1 MDLKSVVM
9 DRVLART
16 PLAGKVPSGK
26 VVLEIDLGRGL
37 LSNPPETPW
46 AAMKAMNAPTLKV
59 LVERLREAR
68 TDGDV
73 VGLVLHAGSAPIGLA
88 QAQELGEAILAFG
101 EHKLTLAFAP
111 ALGELSDDLASY
123 LLATS
128 CRQIWLQPSGQVG
141 MGGIHLG
148 ITLAK
153 GMLAKVG
160 VEPQFGQRHEY
171 KTAADQFVAD
181 HVTDANRE
189 MMQVIANSLTHDF
202 VERVAERRG
211 VEVQTIWDAVNE
223 SPLTPER
230 ARELGLVDRIGY
242 RDEALA
248 HLLAEWGG
256 DGKQLKPE
264 QLRFVHRWT
273 PGGPAGQAVNQLA
286 ERRQPTIAVV
296 PVRGGIVM
304 GRGRPPGMGD
314 PETGAD
320 VVCEQLRAACRD
332 DKVKAIVLRVDS
344 PGGSAVAS
352 DTIWR
357 AVHQAREAGR
367 PVVAQMGTYAAS
379 GGYYVSM
386 GANEIVAL
394 PATLTGSIGVLAGK
408 LVTKGL
414 YDKVGL
420 VHEAITS
427 GGNAGMLAS
436 DSYFTDEQWAK
447 LNLWLD
453 RIYDDFT
460 RKAAADRGM
469 EHAQLEPL
477 ARGRVW
483 TGRDAHE
490 RGLVDHLGGLELAV
504 ERACELA
511 QLDRAKVQVKAH
523 AGIGV
528 LDRVR
533 PAQSTEQPTAA
544 ALPFGLATGP
554 EAMLTGLLGWLGLTT
569 GAGVLEVP
577 RISVH

>member
-9 DRVLART
+9 DRVLSRT
-16 PLAGKVPSGK
+16 PLAGKVPGGS

-46 AAMKAMNAPTLKV
+46 AAMKAMNAPVLKV
-59 LVERLREAR
+59 LVEKLREAS
-68 TDGDV
+68 TDDDV
-73 VGLVLHAGSAPIGLA
+73 LGLVLYAGSGPVTLA
-88 QAQELGEAILAFG
+88 QAQELGDAIARFG
-101 EHKLTLAFAP
+101 QGKPTLAFASG
-111 ALGELSDDLASY
+111 LGELSNDLASY

-128 CRQIWLQPSGQVG
+128 CQQIWLQPSGQVG
-141 MGGIHLG
+141 IGGVHLG

-153 GMLAKVG
+153 GMFNKVG
-160 VEPQFGQRHEY
+160 VEPEFAKRQEY
-171 KTAADQFVAD
+171 KTAADQFAAD
-181 HVTDANRE
+181 HVTEQNRE
-189 MMQVIANSLTHDF
+189 MMQAIANSLTHDF
-202 VERVAERRG
+202 VETVAGRRKL
-211 VEVQTIWDAVNE
+211 EHETLWRAMDE
-223 SPLTPER
+223 SPIPPER
-230 ARELGLVDRIGY
+230 ALEIGLVDRIGY
-242 RDEALA
+242 RDEALD
-248 HLLAEWGG
+248 HLLQEWAH
-256 DGKQLKPE
+256 DKAPLKPE
-264 QLRFVHRWT
+264 QLRFAHRWS

-296 PVRGGIVM
+296 QVRGGIVT
-304 GRGRPPGMGD
+304 GRGRPPGMGE

-332 DKVKAIVLRVDS
+332 DKVKAVVLHVDS

-357 AVHQAREAGR
+357 AVHQVRESGR
-367 PVVAQMGTYAAS
+367 PVVAQMGHYAAS

-386 GANEIVAL
+386 GADEIVAL

-408 LVTKGL
+408 LVTLGL
-414 YDKVGL
+414 YDKLGL

-427 GGNAGMLAS
+427 GANAGMLAH
-436 DSYFTDEQWAK
+436 DSHFTEEQWAR
-447 LNLWLD
+447 LNQWLD

-483 TGRDAHE
+483 TGRDARE

-504 ERACELA
+504 ERACDLA
-511 QLDRAKVQVKAH
+511 KLDRRKVQLKSH
-523 AGIGV
+523 AGIGL

-544 ALPFGLATGP
+544 ALPLGLEPEAVLSGLASR
-554 EAMLTGLLGWLGLTT
+554 LGIG
-569 GAGVLEVP
+569 GGHGVLEVP
-577 RISVH
+577 RISVR